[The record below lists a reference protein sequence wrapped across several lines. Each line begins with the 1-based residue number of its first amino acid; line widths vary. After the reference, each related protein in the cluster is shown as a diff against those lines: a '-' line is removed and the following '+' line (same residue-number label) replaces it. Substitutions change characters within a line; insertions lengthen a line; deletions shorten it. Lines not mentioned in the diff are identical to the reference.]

1 MQNCGVAMNCARL
14 GRRFPFVGAIHNTL
28 RITWK
33 DGDLETKSIVGLKD
47 SAHNARYLRGIF
59 DNQEKTLD
67 NKAK

>member
-1 MQNCGVAMNCARL
+1 MNCAPL
-14 GRRFPFVGAIHNTL
+14 GRRFPFVGAIHNTF

-33 DGDLETKSIVGLKD
+33 DGDLETISMVGLKTT
-47 SAHNARYLRGIF
+47 AQFERYASGIF